1 MKKNTKPKSK
11 KKILVVVGV
20 AVAIYL
26 VIVGVAWAYYQS
38 QRPNYRDLEKAF
50 NELNIPEDWQE
61 VSSSKNEGTWG
72 LFCWQIEGETC
83 PYLTQVFSR
92 TNQTQDNIDI
102 LLNEVKNNFIN
113 SGYTIKSFS
122 NEKCRAEYISSIE
135 YSCSIIAAKNNIE
148 VYYDVRG
155 SDQQGQPGSFATIVV
170 SPVSN

>member
-61 VSSSKNEGTWG
+61 VSSSKNSGTWG
-72 LFCWQIEGETC
+72 LFCWQIEGEAC
-83 PYLTQVFSR
+83 PYKITTYSR
-92 TNQTQDNIDI
+92 ETATNYDDIKTRVAYIEQQLVNLGYDNASNVYQKCSRED
-102 LLNEVKNNFIN
+102 FIN
-113 SGYTIKSFS
+113 NDYHCGVGGVKDGTRLVVSLFS
-122 NEKCRAEYISSIE
+122 NNEKNSLKGNYASISLSKE
-135 YSCSIIAAKNNIE
+135 
-148 VYYDVRG
+148 
-155 SDQQGQPGSFATIVV
+155 
-170 SPVSN
+170 